1 MLTSFTF
8 VTSYF
13 YFYFCH
19 VLLKKLYF
27 INVTYSGYTLKRKVY
42 IVFITYIGITLR
54 GNNKHK
60 KKTKGA

>member
-1 MLTSFTF
+1 MLTSFTL

-19 VLLKKLYF
+19 VFFRELYF
-27 INVTYSGYTLKRKVY
+27 INVTYLGYTLERKVY
-42 IVFITYIGITLR
+42 IVFITYISITLQ